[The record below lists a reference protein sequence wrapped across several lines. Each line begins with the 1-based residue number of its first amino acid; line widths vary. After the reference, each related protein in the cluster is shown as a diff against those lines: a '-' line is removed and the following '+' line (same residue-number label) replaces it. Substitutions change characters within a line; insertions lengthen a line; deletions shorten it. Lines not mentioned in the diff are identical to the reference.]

1 MTEQPA
7 PTPSSGSGLRQILLA
22 TVIAGAL
29 GYVIQGVA
37 YGMTDAEGRIAFA
50 VLWGAVY
57 LVVSCLSGIQQE
69 LTRASSRAVQGTG
82 SRTWLLF
89 TLIAAAVTAI
99 VITAV
104 FVVLGPRMFPAD
116 TASLIAAV
124 VVACT
129 GYALVA
135 SLSGAMYGVREW
147 RGVAALTI
155 TDSALRAVAIIGAL
169 LAGATTMWLGWAIA
183 LPFTAAAMLIWLF
196 VGREVLR
203 HLELDAALPAL
214 LRHTGATLLAS
225 FAMGMLISGLPV
237 LLQLLAADAGTELRA
252 SLMQVTTLT
261 RAPLVVPILALQGF
275 LLVQFRDAGPT
286 LIPRL
291 LKWLGLIGAAVVVIA
306 LAAAALGPW
315 VMSWLYPA
323 ALALPAADF
332 GIIVLS
338 GGLTALMCVTSQA
351 VLAASRH
358 ATYTAGWVVSA
369 AATIAV
375 LLLPMDAHAR
385 ILIAFLVG
393 PVLGSAVHLA
403 AVLRVRRA
411 AV

>member
-1 MTEQPA
+1 MTDPA
-7 PTPSSGSGLRQILLA
+7 PPAASSGSGLRQILLA

-37 YGMTDAEGRIAFA
+37 YGMTDADGRIAFA
-50 VLWGAVY
+50 VLWGAIY

-69 LTRASSRAVQGTG
+69 LTRASSSSPQGTG
-82 SRTWLLF
+82 ARTWLLY
-89 TLIAAAVTAI
+89 TLVAAAATAI

-104 FVVLGPRMFPAD
+104 FAVLGPRMFPTD
-116 TASLIAAV
+116 TASLVAAV

-147 RGVAALTI
+147 KGVAALTI
-155 TDSALRAVAIIGAL
+155 TDSALRALAITTAL
-169 LAGATTMWLGWAIA
+169 LAGASTMWLGWAIA
-183 LPFTAAAMLIWLF
+183 LPFIAAAALIWLF
-196 VGREVLR
+196 VGRRIRR
-203 HLELDAALPAL
+203 HLMLDAPLRVL
-214 LRHTGATLLAS
+214 LRHTVATLLAS
-225 FAMGMLISGLPV
+225 LAMGMLISGLPV

-275 LLVQFRDAGPT
+275 LLVQFRDAGPA

-291 LKWLGLIGAAVVVIA
+291 LKWLALIAAGVVVVA
-306 LAAAALGPW
+306 FAAAALGPW

-323 ALALPAADF
+323 ALPLPSADF

-358 ATYTAGWVVSA
+358 TAYTSGWVLSA
-369 AATIAV
+369 VATIAV
-375 LLLPMDAHAR
+375 LLLPLDAHTR

-411 AV
+411 AS

>member
-1 MTEQPA
+1 MTEQRA
-7 PTPSSGSGLRQILLA
+7 ATSAGGSGLRQILLA

-50 VLWGAVY
+50 VLWAAVY

-69 LTRASSRAVQGTG
+69 LTRASSSAVRGTG

-89 TLIAAAVTAI
+89 TLIAAAA
-99 VITAV
+99 TAV
-104 FVVLGPRMFPAD
+104 VVAAVFIVLGPHMFPTD
-116 TASLIAAV
+116 STSLIAAV

-147 RGVAALTI
+147 RGVAALTVS
-155 TDSALRAVAIIGAL
+155 DSALRAVAITGAL
-169 LAGATTMWLGWAIA
+169 LAGASTMWLGWAIA
-183 LPFTAAAMLIWLF
+183 LPFTAAAVLTWVF
-196 VGREVLR
+196 VGRGVLR
-203 HLELDAALPAL
+203 HLELDATLPVL
-214 LRHTGATLLAS
+214 LRHTAATLLAS

-237 LLQLLAADAGTELRA
+237 LLQLLAADAATELRA
-252 SLMQVTTLT
+252 SVMQVTTLT

-291 LKWLGLIGAAVVVIA
+291 LKWLGLIGAGVVVIA

-315 VMSWLYPA
+315 VMSWLYPS
-323 ALALPAADF
+323 ALALPAPDF
-332 GIIVLS
+332 GVIVLS

-358 ATYTAGWVVSA
+358 AAYTTGWVVSA
-369 AATIAV
+369 AATIGI
-375 LLLPMDAHAR
+375 LLLPMDAHTR
-385 ILIAFLVG
+385 ILVAFLVG
-393 PVLGSAVHLA
+393 PVLGSVVHLA